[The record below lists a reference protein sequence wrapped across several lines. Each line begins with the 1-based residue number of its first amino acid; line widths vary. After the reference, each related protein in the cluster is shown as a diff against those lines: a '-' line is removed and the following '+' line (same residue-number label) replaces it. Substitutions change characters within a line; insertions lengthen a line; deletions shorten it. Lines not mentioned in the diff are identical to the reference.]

1 MIRVRW
7 GRERLST
14 GSSGLIE
21 MVSRGVLGGV
31 KRAQQTEKTSDKK
44 EGQKAEYDRT
54 KAADLVKAW
63 DDVVEG
69 LVYGDLVDEMFGH
82 FSKTADLESH
92 SPVIGAAAE
101 YAIIQ

>member
-1 MIRVRW
+1 
-7 GRERLST
+7 
-14 GSSGLIE
+14 
-21 MVSRGVLGGV
+21 MVGRGVLGGV
-31 KRAQQTEKTSDKK
+31 KKANRPDKSSDKK
-44 EGQKAEYDRT
+44 VEYDRS

-69 LVYGDLVDEMFGH
+69 LVYGGLADEMFDH